1 MTVCK
6 ATFSG
11 TVFRG
16 PEKRFTQNNIP
27 ISFLT
32 LLVDGN
38 ENLKLRV
45 ISMGKT
51 AETVEKELSKD
62 DRVVMEGRLRIGS
75 GKDEEGNEVRAMEL
89 DLSSFEKIGGSIA
102 QSAAPKEIANFSEDD
117 YTDDLIGEDE
127 VPF

>member
-38 ENLKLRV
+38 EDLKVRV

-51 AETVEKELSKD
+51 AEIIEKELSKND
-62 DRVVMEGRLRIGS
+62 KVVMEGQLRVGS
-75 GKDEEGNEVRAMEL
+75 GKDEDGNDVRAMEL
-89 DLSSFEKIGGSIA
+89 LMSSFEKIGGSI
-102 QSAAPKEIANFSEDD
+102 QTNAAPKEIANFSEDD
-117 YTDDLIGEDE
+117 YSDDLIGEDE
-127 VPF
+127 IPF

>member
-32 LLVDGN
+32 LSVDGN

-51 AETVEKELSKD
+51 AEIIEKELTKN
-62 DRVVMEGRLRIGS
+62 DRIVVEGKLRVGS
-75 GKDEEGNEVRAMEL
+75 GKDEDGNEVRAMEL
-89 DLSSFEKIGGSIA
+89 ELSSFEKIGGSA
-102 QSAAPKEIANFSEDD
+102 SQGAAPKEIANFSEDD

-127 VPF
+127 IPF